1 MKKLPE
7 NHALETVSVRIT
19 GHVQGV
25 GFRAATVRQAH
36 AMKIT
41 GWVRNNNDNS
51 VEAVLQGAHEQVD
64 RMLSWLLMGPPA
76 ARIATVESQEM
87 LTERHFDRFE
97 QI

>member
-1 MKKLPE
+1 MKKLPKH
-7 NHALETVSVRIT
+7 HAIETVSVRIT

-25 GFRAATVRQAH
+25 GFRVAAVRQAH

-41 GWVRNNNDNS
+41 GWVRNNSDNS
-51 VEAVLQGAHEQVD
+51 VEAVLQGTHDQVD
-64 RMLSWLLMGPPA
+64 RMLSWLLMGPTA
-76 ARIATVESQEM
+76 ARVDSVESQEM

>member
-1 MKKLPE
+1 MKTLPE
-7 NHALETVSVRIT
+7 NHAIETVSVRIT

-41 GWVRNNNDNS
+41 GWVRNNSDNS
-51 VEAVLQGAHEQVD
+51 VEAVLQGAHEQID
-64 RMLSWLLMGPPA
+64 RMLSWLLTGPPA
-76 ARIATVESQEM
+76 ARVISVDSQEM
-87 LTERHFDRFE
+87 PTERHFDRFE